1 MKTDECDA
9 LLMRCAQQDNE
20 AFRRLYTQTSAKMY
34 AICLR
39 IVKQD
44 QLAEDVLQEA
54 YVKIWHSAD
63 QYTRQK
69 GKAVTWM
76 ATVVRNKALDKLR
89 SLKIR
94 PQETDVSYESEE
106 FASHDLAP
114 DQLAHLSDDV
124 QQLHQC
130 LQQLKPIQREAIL
143 MAYYQ
148 GYTHEELSKAMQ
160 KPLGTIKAWVRRG
173 LEKLRTCLN

>member
-1 MKTDECDA
+1 MNTEECDA
-9 LLMRCAQQDNE
+9 LLIRCAKHDSE
-20 AFRRLYTQTSAKMY
+20 AFRQLYAQTSAKMY

-63 QYTRQK
+63 QYTQQK

-94 PQETDVSYESEE
+94 PQETDVSYEGEE

-114 DQLAHLSDDV
+114 EQLAHLSDDV

-130 LQQLKPIQREAIL
+130 LQQLKPIQRQAIL

-148 GYTHEELSKAMQ
+148 GYTHEELSNTMQ